1 MVRHLPGVTYAFLL
15 LLTFGPSV
23 VFAKTLRDYRET
35 YCTSPEQHSDLILKS
50 DQRVQM
56 TRKHLHTEQYRIPR
70 DTIAKVP
77 LFSAERHERAS
88 IFVKSIAFKIA
99 TGLRDSDE
107 YDKPITF
114 DPSRFGQEIDAKVAE
129 RTHKFCSKVIQP
141 FGSQLARNIWEL
153 KRRTQKAKDTS
164 APLAALNASKQG
176 IGPLITEY
184 IRNNDPGKTLLNQ
197 LGQLYQV
204 EVTDGLVSRLRFS
217 KDKKTLANQNTSQYD
232 VNTIPLSLELLATFI
247 AGNNPYYIDSL
258 FCLWTH
264 LEDQKLKHLRE
275 EKKKHTSAG
284 QSTIDGVAAQFM
296 QTQFKGALWAD
307 ARLRMLSREQL
318 HFLFDLLLQL
328 RNGDIPHDL
337 ELSRLKLLSKTHPE
351 IAGAMMSS
359 RPNSPSELDLDT
371 DYYVSLDREL
381 STLTDA
387 LQRDKSYKKH
397 QKKILQDIES
407 GALR

>member
-1 MVRHLPGVTYAFLL
+1 MRILYVLGLSALL
-15 LLTFGPSV
+15 SGIGPITS
-23 VFAKTLRDYRET
+23 AKTLRDYRQT
-35 YCTSPEQHSDLILKS
+35 YCTTPEQHSDLILKS

-56 TRKHLHTEQYRIPR
+56 TRKHLHTEQYKIPR
-70 DTIAKVP
+70 DAIAGVP

-99 TGLRDSDE
+99 TGLKDADE
-107 YDKPITF
+107 YDKPMTF
-114 DPSRFGQEIDAKVAE
+114 DPSRLGHEIDAKVSE
-129 RTHKFCSKVIQP
+129 RTHKFCAKVIQP
-141 FGSQLARNIWEL
+141 FGTQLARNIWEL
-153 KRRTQKAKDTS
+153 KRRTQKAKDQS
-164 APLAALNASKQG
+164 AHLAALNAATHG
-176 IGPLITEY
+176 IGPHIAEY
-184 IRNNDPGKTLLNQ
+184 IRNNDPGKTLLQQ

-217 KDKKTLANQNTSQYD
+217 KDKKTLANKTTSQYD
-232 VNTIPLSLELLATFI
+232 VNTIPLSLELLATYI

-264 LEDQKLKHLRE
+264 LEDQKLKHLTE
-275 EKKKHTSAG
+275 EKKNKKAAT
-284 QSTIDGVAAQFM
+284 QSTIDAVAAQFM

-328 RNGDIPHDL
+328 RNGDVPHDV
-337 ELSRLKLLSKTHPE
+337 ELSRLKLLSRTHPE
-351 IAGAMMSS
+351 LAGALISS

-387 LQRDKSYKKH
+387 LQREKSYKKA
-397 QKKILQDIES
+397 QKGILQDIEK